1 MKISHLILTG
11 FLALSLNSFA
21 QEATTVI
28 EKKDNVVN
36 ESGSALST
44 KINRATEKD
53 IIKAWKSKMKD
64 FDGDVKTNRSTITAT
79 EVKIEAIDPNS
90 IQVFAEVRKATD
102 QEFEF
107 LVIFIKNGVPL
118 SSESDLSGFTAA
130 KSIVRNFANELSKEA
145 TEEHHKDQNGI
156 VEDLIKDLES
166 AEKDHKKAEEAIE
179 DAKKRIKEAESTI
192 KEKTK
197 FLSENKKTKAELA
210 KKIEEQKKIIKTA
223 KDEMDL
229 FK

>member
-11 FLALSLNSFA
+11 FLALSINSFA

-28 EKKDNVVN
+28 EKKDNIVS

-44 KINRATEKD
+44 KINRATDKD
-53 IIKAWKSKMKD
+53 IVKAWKSKMKE
-64 FDGDVKTNRSTITAT
+64 FDGDVKTNKSTITAT
-79 EVKIEAIDPNS
+79 EVKIAAIDPNS
-90 IQVFAEVRKATD
+90 IEVFAEVRKSTEK
-102 QEFEF
+102 EFEF

-130 KSIVRNFANELSKEA
+130 KSIVRSFANDLSKEA
-145 TEEHHKDQNGI
+145 TEEHHKDQND
-156 VEDLIKDLES
+156 VVVSLIKDLEN
-166 AEKDHKKAEEAIE
+166 AQKNHKKAEEAIE
-179 DAKKRIKEAESTI
+179 SAKKRIKEAESTI
-192 KEKTK
+192 TEKTK
-197 FLSENKKTKAELA
+197 FLNENKKTTAELA